1 MLSNS
6 FFGLKLKKLITQL
19 AIFFIVIAIFFL
31 LIQTKNGKKHE
42 NFGNTEIIYEKNE
55 FNNELIKKRI
65 KQAAPSLKIKV
76 KSGDTLEKILKKN
89 GFQNQ
94 EIFEIIKETKKMFN
108 PKNLIVGKEITI
120 TIKYENKEKN
130 NKSIDSIFIPLEF
143 NKNLYLEKIDENYI
157 AEITSKKTQKS
168 LIKKKGFITDSLYL
182 SGLREDV
189 NKKAINEMIGMFS
202 FSVDFQ
208 RDIWRNDSFEILYEE
223 EFIKYDKSNKNL
235 GKILYAN
242 LELQSIGSLKL
253 FRFESDNKKIE
264 YFDENGKSAKKLL
277 MKTPI
282 DGARLSSGFGM
293 RKHPI
298 LGYNVKHKGVDF
310 AAPKGTPV
318 YAAGDGVIEMKQM
331 YKGYG
336 KYIRI
341 RHANG
346 FKTAYGH
353 LSKFNKTSDGRVKQW
368 KIIGYVGSTGRS
380 TGPHLHYEVLKNN
393 VRINPQKLKLPSGRK
408 LKGNE
413 LQRFIKQKK
422 LVYRKLDDL
431 GVY

>member
-19 AIFFIVIAIFFL
+19 AIFFIVIVVFFL

-55 FNNELIKKRI
+55 FNNELIKKRV
-65 KQAAPSLKIKV
+65 KQVAPSLKIKV
-76 KSGDTLEKILKKN
+76 KSGDALEKILKKN

-94 EIFEIIKETKKMFN
+94 EIFEVIKETKKIFN
-108 PKNLIVGKEITI
+108 PKNLIVGKEI

-130 NKSIDSIFIPLEF
+130 NKSINSIFIPLEF
-143 NKNLYLEKIDENYI
+143 NKNFYLEKIDENYI
-157 AEITSKKTQKS
+157 AKITSKKTQKS
-168 LIKKKGFITDSLYL
+168 LINKKGFITDNLYL
-182 SGLREDV
+182 SGLREDI
-189 NKKAINEMIGMFS
+189 NKKAINEMIGIFS

-208 RDIWRNDSFEILYEE
+208 RDVWRNDSFEILYEE

-242 LELQSIGSLKL
+242 LELKSIGSLKL
-253 FRFESDNKKIE
+253 YRFESDNRKIE

-298 LGYNVKHKGVDF
+298 RGYMKKHKGVDF
-310 AAPKGTPV
+310 AAPKGTPI
-318 YAAGDGVIEMKQM
+318 YAAGDGVIEMKQR

-336 KYIRI
+336 KYILI
-341 RHANG
+341 RHANN

-353 LSKFNKTSDGRVKQW
+353 MSKFNKTPGGRVKQG
-368 KIIGYVGSTGRS
+368 KIIGYVGSTGNS

-393 VRINPQKLKLPSGRK
+393 IRINPQKLKLPSGRK
-408 LKGNE
+408 LKGDE
-413 LQRFIKQKK
+413 LQRFIETKNTI
-422 LVYRKLDDL
+422 YRKMDNL

>member
-1 MLSNS
+1 MKDIS
-6 FFGLKLKKLITQL
+6 FV
-19 AIFFIVIAIFFL
+19 FIVSFVFYNLNKIF
-31 LIQTKNGKKHE
+31 INKKRK
-42 NFGNTEIIYEKNE
+42 EIYID
-55 FNNELIKKRI
+55 NELIKKRV
-65 KQAAPSLKIKV
+65 KQVAPSLKIKV

-94 EIFEIIKETKKMFN
+94 EIFEIIKETKKMFD
-108 PKNLIVGKEITI
+108 PKNLIVGKEI

-130 NKSIDSIFIPLEF
+130 NKSINSIFIPLEF
-143 NKNLYLEKIDENYI
+143 NKNFYLEKIDENYI

-168 LIKKKGFITDSLYL
+168 LIKKKGFITDNLYL

-189 NKKAINEMIGMFS
+189 NKKAINEMIGIFS

-353 LSKFNKTSDGRVKQW
+353 MSKFNKTSDGRIKQW
-368 KIIGYVGSTGRS
+368 AIIGYVGSTGRS

-413 LQRFIKQKK
+413 LQRFIKQKN
-422 LVYRKLDDL
+422 LVYRKLNDL

>member
-19 AIFFIVIAIFFL
+19 AIFFIVITIFFL

-65 KQAAPSLKIKV
+65 KQAAPLLKIKV

-94 EIFEIIKETKKMFN
+94 EIFEIIKETKKMFD

-157 AEITSKKTQKS
+157 AEIISKKTQKS

-242 LELQSIGSLKL
+242 LELKSIGSLKL
-253 FRFESDNKKIE
+253 YRFESDNRKIE

-298 LGYNVKHKGVDF
+298 KGYMKKHQGVDF
-310 AAPKGTPV
+310 AAPTGTSI
-318 YAAGDGVIEMKQM
+318 YAAGDGIIEMKQR

-353 LSKFNKTSDGRVKQW
+353 ISKFNKTPSGRVKQGSV
-368 KIIGYVGSTGRS
+368 IGYVGSTGNS

-393 VRINPQKLKLPSGRK
+393 IRINPQKLKLPSGRK
-408 LKGNE
+408 LKGDE
-413 LQRFIKQKK
+413 LQRFIETKN
-422 LVYRKLDDL
+422 LIYRKLDGL

>member
-94 EIFEIIKETKKMFN
+94 EIFEIIKETKKMFD
-108 PKNLIVGKEITI
+108 PKNLIVGKEI

-298 LGYNVKHKGVDF
+298 KGYMKKHQGVDF
-310 AAPKGTPV
+310 AAPTGTSI
-318 YAAGDGVIEMKQM
+318 YAAGDGIIEMKQR

-353 LSKFNKTSDGRVKQW
+353 ISKFNKTPSGRVKQGS
-368 KIIGYVGSTGRS
+368 IIGYVGSTGNS

-393 VRINPQKLKLPSGRK
+393 IRINPQKLKLPSGRK
-408 LKGNE
+408 LKGDE
-413 LQRFIKQKK
+413 LQRFIETKN
-422 LVYRKLDDL
+422 LIYRKLDGL